1 MICDEAK
8 ACKGIIECCYRYA
21 GLVMQNPD
29 GMYKVGTFDQVKR
42 GFALGLALPLSYNH
56 LLLRPTVAFPT
67 DKPVVEAGIAPVT
80 SRGDDP

>member
-1 MICDEAK
+1 VK

-21 GLVMQNPD
+21 NLVMQNPD
-29 GMYKVGTFDQVKR
+29 EMYKAETLFDQVKR
-42 GFALGLALPLSYNH
+42 GFALGLLLPLSYNH

-67 DKPVVEAGIAPVT
+67 DKPVVVAGIAPVT